1 MDSMVVQRSSP
12 SSNGGLNAIRAMIMV
27 LVMVVFVGYLLLW
40 LMTPTNVYRQK
51 WLPKIRADANS
62 TFFGAQGPTI
72 LLYTFPILFIAVL
85 GCVYLHLGK
94 KSSSPNIER
103 NGKKHK
109 LAIWRRPVIIK
120 VLGIVSRIELAF
132 FVMFMALL
140 VWSFSTYL
148 RVSFAKI
155 TPQSAAK
162 QGEKV
167 WEAKLDSAAL
177 RLGLVGNLCLAFLFF
192 PVTRGSS
199 VLPLFGLTSEAS
211 VKYHI
216 WLGHIVMTLF
226 TAHGLC
232 YIIYWAVTHQLLEM
246 LKWDKT
252 GVSNVAGELALLAG
266 LAMWVTTFPRIRR
279 KMFEL
284 FFYTHYLYILF
295 IAFFIFHV
303 GISYSCMMLPGFY
316 LFVVDRFLRFLQSRQ
331 GVRLVSARVLPCEVM
346 ELNFSKARGL
356 SYTPTSIMFMN
367 VPGISKLQWHPF
379 TISSSSNLEPEKLS
393 VIIKSEGSWSKK
405 LYQMLSSPSSV
416 DHLDVSIEGPYGPA
430 STNFLRHD
438 TLVMVSGGSGIT
450 PFISIFR
457 DLIFTSETVK
467 CKTPQILLICAFKNT
482 TDLTMLDLLLPIS
495 STQNGFSNLHL
506 QIEAYV
512 TRDKEPK
519 RETKMP
525 LQNIWFKP
533 NSSDS
538 PISPILGPNSWIW
551 LGAIISSSLIIFLL
565 FMGILTRYYIYPI
578 DHNTNQVY
586 SYSSR
591 AVLNI
596 LLICISIAVTA
607 SAAFYWNKKQGARE
621 TNQVQNMEGTTPV
634 ASPSSWVYNA
644 DREMESFPQQSLVQS
659 TNVHYGE
666 RPDLKRIL
674 FERKESSIGVLVCGP
689 KKMRHEVA
697 SICSAGLAEN
707 LHFES
712 ISFSW

>member
-12 SSNGGLNAIRAMIMV
+12 SSNGGINAIRAMIMV
-27 LVMVVFVGYLLLW
+27 LVIVVFVGYLFLW
-40 LMTPTNVYRQK
+40 LMTPTNVYRQT
-51 WLPKIRADANS
+51 WLPKIRADTNS

-94 KSSSPNIER
+94 KSSSHNIER

-120 VLGIVSRIELAF
+120 GLGIVSRIELAF
-132 FVMFMALL
+132 FVMFMAIL
-140 VWSFSTYL
+140 VWSFCTYL

-177 RLGLVGNLCLAFLFF
+177 RLGLVGNICLAFLFF

-199 VLPLFGLTSEAS
+199 ILPLFGLTSEAS

-232 YIIYWAVTHQLLEM
+232 YIIYWAVTHQLSEM

-252 GVSNVAGELALLAG
+252 GVSNVAGELALLPG

-284 FFYTHYLYILF
+284 FFYTHYLYVLF
-295 IAFFIFHV
+295 IVFFIFHV
-303 GISYSCMMLPGFY
+303 GISYSCIMLPGFY
-316 LFVVDRFLRFLQSRQ
+316 LFMVDRFLRFLQSRQ

-346 ELNFSKARGL
+346 ELNFSKTRGL

-367 VPGISKLQWHPF
+367 VPCISKMQWHPF
-379 TISSSSNLEPEKLS
+379 TISSSSSLESEKIS
-393 VIIKSEGSWSKK
+393 VIIKSEGSWSNK

-430 STNFLRHD
+430 STDFLRHD

-450 PFISIFR
+450 PFISIIR
-457 DLIFTSETVK
+457 DLIFTSETLNF
-467 CKTPQILLICAFKNT
+467 KTPQILLICAFKNT

-495 STQNGFSNLHL
+495 STQNGFSNLNL
-506 QIEAYV
+506 RIEAYV
-512 TRDKEPK
+512 TRDKEPN

-525 LQNIWFKP
+525 LQTIWFKP
-533 NSSDS
+533 KSSDS
-538 PISPILGPNSWIW
+538 PLSPILGPNSWLW
-551 LGAIISSSLIIFLL
+551 LGAIISSSHIIFLL

-578 DHNTNQVY
+578 DHNTNHVY

-591 AVLNI
+591 AVLNM
-596 LLICISIAVTA
+596 LLICISIIVAAT
-607 SAAFYWNKKQGARE
+607 AAFYWNKKQGARE
-621 TNQVQNMEGTTPV
+621 TNQVQNMEGATPV
-634 ASPSSWVYNA
+634 ASPSSWVYNV

-689 KKMRHEVA
+689 KRMRHEVA

>member
-1 MDSMVVQRSSP
+1 
-12 SSNGGLNAIRAMIMV
+12 
-27 LVMVVFVGYLLLW
+27 
-40 LMTPTNVYRQK
+40 
-51 WLPKIRADANS
+51 
-62 TFFGAQGPTI
+62 
-72 LLYTFPILFIAVL
+72 
-85 GCVYLHLGK
+85 
-94 KSSSPNIER
+94 
-103 NGKKHK
+103 
-109 LAIWRRPVIIK
+109 
-120 VLGIVSRIELAF
+120 
-132 FVMFMALL
+132 MFMALL

-177 RLGLVGNLCLAFLFF
+177 RLGLVGNICLAFLFF

-199 VLPLFGLTSEAS
+199 ILPLFGLTSEAS

-232 YIIYWAVTHQLLEM
+232 YIIYWAVTHQLSEM
-246 LKWDKT
+246 LKWDKI
-252 GVSNVAGELALLAG
+252 GVSNVAGELALLPG

-295 IAFFIFHV
+295 IVFFIFHV
-303 GISYSCMMLPGFY
+303 GISYSCIMLP
-316 LFVVDRFLRFLQSRQ
+316 
-331 GVRLVSARVLPCEVM
+331 
-346 ELNFSKARGL
+346 GL

-367 VPGISKLQWHPF
+367 VPCISKMQWHPF
-379 TISSSSNLEPEKLS
+379 TISSSSSLESEKIS
-393 VIIKSEGSWSKK
+393 VIIKSEGSWSRK

-416 DHLDVSIEGPYGPA
+416 DQLDVSIEGPYGPA
-430 STNFLRHD
+430 STDFLRHD
-438 TLVMVSGGSGIT
+438 TLVMTSSS
-450 PFISIFR
+450 PF
-457 DLIFTSETVK
+457 
-467 CKTPQILLICAFKNT
+467 
-482 TDLTMLDLLLPIS
+482 LPLKMA
-495 STQNGFSNLHL
+495 FSNLNL
-506 QIEAYV
+506 RIEAYV
-512 TRDKEPK
+512 TRDKEPN

-525 LQNIWFKP
+525 LQTIWFKP
-533 NSSDS
+533 KSSDS
-538 PISPILGPNSWIW
+538 PISPILGPNSWLW
-551 LGAIISSSLIIFLL
+551 LGAIISSSHIIFLL

-578 DHNTNQVY
+578 DHNTNHVY

-596 LLICISIAVTA
+596 LLICISIIVAATT
-607 SAAFYWNKKQGARE
+607 AFYWNKKQGAWE
-621 TNQVQNMEGTTPV
+621 TNQVQNMEGATPV

>member
-40 LMTPTNVYRQK
+40 LMTPTSVYRQK
-51 WLPKIRADANS
+51 WLPQIRADANS
-62 TFFGAQGPTI
+62 TFFGAQ
-72 LLYTFPILFIAVL
+72 A
-85 GCVYLHLGK
+85 
-94 KSSSPNIER
+94 SP
-103 NGKKHK
+103 
-109 LAIWRRPVIIK
+109 
-120 VLGIVSRIELAF
+120 
-132 FVMFMALL
+132 
-140 VWSFSTYL
+140 
-148 RVSFAKI
+148 KI

-232 YIIYWAVTHQLLEM
+232 YIIYWAVTHQLLEVALLYEKKLVRKSGVDAEM
-246 LKWDKT
+246 DKT

-279 KMFEL
+279 KMFEI

-295 IAFFIFHV
+295 IVFFIFHV
-303 GISYSCMMLPGFY
+303 GISYSCMMLP
-316 LFVVDRFLRFLQSRQ
+316 
-331 GVRLVSARVLPCEVM
+331 ARVLTCEVM
-346 ELNFSKARGL
+346 ELNFSKTRGL

-416 DHLDVSIEGPYGPA
+416 DHLNVSIEGPYGPA

-450 PFISIFR
+450 PFISIIR

-525 LQNIWFKP
+525 LQTIWFKP

-578 DHNTNQVY
+578 DHNTNQEVY